1 MPTPFKHLYSLIF
14 EYLIIVVIF
23 MHLRWREKVFA
34 LMVQQKSTAIVS
46 KKDEHNWKTKVVI
59 PDLVSFFSQIFRRKL

>member
-1 MPTPFKHLYSLIF
+1 
-14 EYLIIVVIF
+14 